1 MFSESPMVQ
10 KILKILEDSG
20 PEEELVGFYV
30 RWFYACENSYWL
42 LLKKIYVRSA
52 ILSNRIPRIEP
63 EHTEELRAIYE
74 L

>member
-42 LLKKIYVRSA
+42 LL
-52 ILSNRIPRIEP
+52 
-63 EHTEELRAIYE
+63 
-74 L
+74 